1 MTSPNQLP
9 LPAASTENQSPTR
22 ISTNNVDR
30 KSIVGAPKVVHQTD
44 DSDRKVTKPEEVIF
58 GLVRRLSTLTSYILN
73 LEVRLADQND
83 RLAELTRENEV
94 LRKARRRYE
103 RAVQEL
109 KEERQLNSELRN
121 RMSEAERTRS
131 RRLPPEGRREVEISA
146 EDTTKPS

>member
-30 KSIVGAPKVVHQTD
+30 KSIVGAPEVVHQTD
-44 DSDRKVTKPEEVIF
+44 DSDRKVTKREEVIF

-83 RLAELTRENEV
+83 RLAELTRENEA